1 MLKSMGYRYG
11 MLYKHDKAFKQKVID
26 IKKSIRLVQIIRIYL
41 RLSLK
46 YRKNYEG
53 VLWHYSN
60 KIYIFAMLNF
70 TSGVKYT
77 LS

>member
-1 MLKSMGYRYG
+1 MLKPMGCRYG
-11 MLYKHDKAFKQKVID
+11 IDKAFKQKVID
-26 IKKSIRLVQIIRIYL
+26 NKKSLRLVQIIRFYL

-46 YRKNYEG
+46 FRKNYEG